1 MLKHF
6 LGGLDILEQ
15 TGSAD
20 SVFQFVE
27 QIDKQTDRESTFT
40 MLAKYFARQGRLDQ
54 ASRFTAAISDD
65 LVSVRCLQEVAR
77 ELRRKGNLEAGRTIL
92 QNAYEKSTKIK
103 AANLNAPHLFL
114 ALGREFHDYG
124 RVEEAVALLQRAIDL
139 ATSASTIGDSK
150 FLYGCSI
157 QLAKWNRP
165 DEAKLLAGKI
175 QHDWFRKHALADLEK
190 ESS

>member
-20 SVFQFVE
+20 TVLQYVE
-27 QIDKQTDRESTFT
+27 QIDKQTDRESTLR

-65 LVSVRCLQEVAR
+65 IVSARCMQEVAR
-77 ELRRKGNLEAGRTIL
+77 ELRRKGNFEAGRTIL
-92 QNAYEKSTKIK
+92 QSAYEKAIK
-103 AANLNAPHLFL
+103 VRAANLNAAHLFL
-114 ALGREFHDYG
+114 ALGCEFHDYG
-124 RVEEAVALLQRAIDL
+124 RVDEAVALLQRAINL
-139 ATSASTIGDSK
+139 ATSRSMIGDSK

-157 QLAKWNRP
+157 QLARWNRP

-190 ESS
+190 ESL